1 MDATTA
7 ALLKEISL
15 NLKLLEFLTQ
25 SLLSKEL
32 LIVFITALLSFVS
45 AIAVALTIESIKKSR
60 EKTKLIPGEVFKVL
74 QGATYHYRLPLTNE
88 SGYIARHMEVDLE
101 KVIDDDGT
109 ERIIVPTPLDWTHR
123 HHNES
128 LRDIFPHQTAL
139 LNICEVQ
146 QKQGEFIKIR
156 AVPIMHLKDMVVVKK
171 GTTKV
176 FLKYYQE
183 NGQTGKLKLKI
194 VWNGNESF
202 KDEDLPKIKLY

>member
-15 NLKLLEFLTQ
+15 NLKSLETLLQ
-25 SLLSKEL
+25 SSLFKEL
-32 LIVFITALLSFVS
+32 FVVFITALLSFVS
-45 AIAVALTIESIKKSR
+45 AITVVLTIEGIKKRR
-60 EKTKLIPGEVFKVL
+60 EKAKLIPGNIFKVP
-74 QGATYHYRLPLTNE
+74 QGATYHYRLPLTNA
-88 SGYIARHMEVDLE
+88 SDYIARNVEVDLE
-101 KVIDDDGT
+101 EIIDDD
-109 ERIIVPTPLDWTHR
+109 RKVRNIVPTPLDWTHR
-123 HHNES
+123 PHNES

-146 QKQGEFIKIR
+146 QTQGEFIKIR
-156 AVPIMHLKDMVVVKK
+156 AVHIMHLKDMVSVKK

-183 NGQTGKLKLKI
+183 NGQTGELKLKI

-202 KDEDLPKIKLY
+202 KEEDLPKIQLF